1 MLKLHLVF
9 STTFPPSGHLDSVP
23 RDQGLTTLH
32 HFKHC
37 TVLCV
42 EWTLLLACIPVDSL
56 IPICEEDLYSPTEP
70 SWFLSLCLM

>member
-23 RDQGLTTLH
+23 RDQDLITSH
-32 HFKHC
+32 HFKHR
-37 TVLCV
+37 TVLHV
-42 EWTLLLACIPVDSL
+42 EWKLLLACTPAGSP
-56 IPICEEDLYSPTEP
+56 IPIFEEDLYSPTKP